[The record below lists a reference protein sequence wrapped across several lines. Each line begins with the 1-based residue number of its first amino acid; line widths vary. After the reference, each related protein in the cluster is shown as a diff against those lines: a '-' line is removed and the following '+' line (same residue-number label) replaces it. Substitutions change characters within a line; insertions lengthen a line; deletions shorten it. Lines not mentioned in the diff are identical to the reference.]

1 MVKMRALI
9 IYESIHHGNTE
20 KVARVIAD
28 VLEAK
33 LVKPEELDI
42 SKIAEYDVVG
52 FGSGIYFGKHHKDLL
67 NAVDNLP
74 PQKNRTAFIFS
85 TSGTGE
91 RNIEKSHR
99 AIKKKLMGK
108 GFTIAGEFS
117 CRGFDTF
124 GLLKLIGGISK
135 GRPNASDL
143 KNAENFAM
151 HLKNA

>member
-1 MVKMRALI
+1 MRTLI

-33 LVKPEELDI
+33 LMKPEELDTNTV
-42 SKIAEYDVVG
+42 AEYDMIG

-67 NAVDNLP
+67 NAVDKLP

-99 AIKKKLMGK
+99 SIKEKLIEK

-143 KNAENFAM
+143 KNAEDFAM
-151 HLKNA
+151 RLKDT

>member
-1 MVKMRALI
+1 MRALI
-9 IYESIHHGNTE
+9 IYESVHHGNTE

-28 VLEAK
+28 ALEAK
-33 LVKPEELDI
+33 LVKPKELDTNTV
-42 SKIAEYDVVG
+42 AEYDMIG
-52 FGSGIYFGKHHKDLL
+52 FGSGIYFGKNHKDLL
-67 NAVDNLP
+67 NAVDNMP

-99 AIKKKLMGK
+99 SIKEKLMGK

-117 CRGFDTF
+117 CKGFDTF

-151 HLKNA
+151 RLKDA